1 MTRRNHVAQN
11 MVRSA
16 KTAVKLRFSSVGRNR
31 FAQNEVRISKAAG
44 KLLFWVVRRNSLCVK
59 APVCK
64 RVCVSSLWVSKPL
77 CVKASV
83 WKSACVCDGFFGC
96 IQTLLLQQLSPSY
109 SFGLVFFLVLYFF
122 LLAVICIRTN
132 VLNASRQFSSQR
144 RYMRVSWNRGTA
156 QSSIYI

>member
-31 FAQNEVRISKAAG
+31 FAQNEVRISKTAG
-44 KLLFWVVRRNSLCVK
+44 KLLFWVAQRNSLCVK

-83 WKSACVCDGFFGC
+83 WKSACVCDGFFVC
-96 IQTLLLQQLSPSY
+96 IQTLLLQQLCLLPTA
-109 SFGLVFFLVLYFF
+109 LVLYFF
-122 LLAVICIRTN
+122 LLAVVCIRTN